1 MELGAPAMK
10 LTRVIEGA
18 KGSEPLYQRHLNSV
32 GMLGGRAT
40 EDHGVVFFDL
50 AGSGPEGYKFIPY

>member
-1 MELGAPAMK
+1 
-10 LTRVIEGA
+10 
-18 KGSEPLYQRHLNSV
+18 LYQRHLNSV